1 MLFDSRKIGIRTNLQ
16 DAAAFVMI
24 NGPWK
29 EVWLKT
35 LSSCVYSGHKEE
47 ELWNKWT
54 MPPDRKP
61 VKVEETQEPWQFS

>member
-1 MLFDSRKIGIRTNLQ
+1 
-16 DAAAFVMI
+16 MI